1 MLTDS
6 PNSSD
11 SRLRSRYR
19 GLPRRS
25 LGASPVE
32 DSPWRARTEG
42 GFFPNRDLL
51 LQLIHDPFTRLE
63 RRGPMLRANSQKQGR
78 FAGSHKSDAMMKHHL
93 AQSERHSRGIS
104 NDFHLM
110 LGHGL
115 VSLII
120 DPFDFTTI
128 LQFSNN
134 APEIDYRS
142 SRKACPERSRRI
154 DIFLR
159 RVQARFGQQNLRN
172 GVCHAFESPTTM

>member
-19 GLPRRS
+19 GLPCRS
-25 LGASPVE
+25 LKASP
-32 DSPWRARTEG
+32 AGTEG

>member
-1 MLTDS
+1 
-6 PNSSD
+6 
-11 SRLRSRYR
+11 
-19 GLPRRS
+19 
-25 LGASPVE
+25 
-32 DSPWRARTEG
+32 
-42 GFFPNRDLL
+42 
-51 LQLIHDPFTRLE
+51 
-63 RRGPMLRANSQKQGR
+63 MLRANSQKQGR

-159 RVQARFGQQNLRN
+159 RVQAPVGQQNLRN
-172 GVCHAFESPTTM
+172 GVCHAFESPITM